1 MLRMLSALRLPTLVP
16 TGTLPTGTV
25 PTGTVPAGTTEPSP
39 VVEISPPNL
48 VGEPTSLAWWT
59 SLLTGPVLR
68 IAAIVL
74 VALVVR
80 YLVVK
85 AIERFVARISATP
98 GPGTAGGFMGRPGRT
113 AREVIGSDVV
123 ASGRR
128 ATRAASLG
136 HLARNLTGVVVS
148 AIALIM
154 ILAELGFNL
163 APIVAGAGILGIAIG
178 FGAQSL
184 VADFLSGVFM
194 LLEDQ
199 YGVGDIVD
207 LGEASGVVEDVQL
220 RVTRLRAV
228 DGTVWYVRNG
238 EIVRVGNMS
247 QNWSRALLDI
257 GVGYG
262 SDVQRVKDLMLE
274 VARDLAAEDE
284 WRALVLDEPEVWGV
298 EELAADAVVV
308 RLVVKTTPGKQWSV
322 ARELRQRIK
331 ARFDSEG
338 VEIPFPQRTVWIRSA
353 Q

>member
-1 MLRMLSALRLPTLVP
+1 M
-16 TGTLPTGTV
+16 
-25 PTGTVPAGTTEPSP
+25 VPALLLPNALATSTTEPSP
-39 VVEISPPNL
+39 IVQIDPPDLAGQPTDL
-48 VGEPTSLAWWT
+48 VWWT

-68 IAAIVL
+68 IATIAL

-80 YLVVK
+80 FLIVK
-85 AIERFVARISATP
+85 AVERFVAGLSATQ
-98 GPGTAGGFMGRPGRT
+98 GLGAAGTFMGRTSRT

-123 ASGRR
+123 AAGRR

-136 HLARNLTGVVVS
+136 QLAKNLTNVFVL

-163 APIVAGAGILGIAIG
+163 APIIAGAGILGVALG

-194 LLEDQ
+194 LMEDQ

-207 LGEASGVVEDVQL
+207 LGEASGVVEDVHL
-220 RVTRLRAV
+220 RVTRVRAV

-257 GVGYG
+257 GVAYG
-262 SDVQRVKDLMLE
+262 SDVQRVKELMLE
-274 VARDLAAEDE
+274 VARDLAAEDS
-284 WRALVLDEPEVWGV
+284 WAVLILDEPEVWGV

-331 ARFDSEG
+331 ARFDAEG
-338 VEIPFPQRTVWIRSA
+338 VEIPFPQRTVWVRSER
-353 Q
+353 